1 MIYACEWYDVRKT
14 DHGYLVEYHPYLT
27 KGDNARLQELNMEH
41 TITQAVLFVLT
52 GLIGNRSLLSQ
63 NKKWTQQRLLRTPM
77 ACLFGGVCTYAIN
90 YGIMRT
96 VYLND
101 LKDQGMDKYFQFDLD
116 ADMMRNDL
124 KEMDIHVSGKYFD
137 MKQA

>member
-77 ACLFGGVCTYAIN
+77 ACIFGAVSTYAIN

-101 LKDQGMDKYFQFDLD
+101 LKD
-116 ADMMRNDL
+116 
-124 KEMDIHVSGKYFD
+124 
-137 MKQA
+137 